1 MARKSSKNH
10 MEPRKSPAQARSA
23 ETVAA
28 IVEAAARILED
39 KGFRGYNTN
48 DVAAR
53 AGVSIGS
60 LYQYFP
66 NKDAITKALL
76 RRETEPLGAALEQVG
91 DAPSL
96 AEGLQRFVHA
106 AVAHQ
111 LRRPVLAR
119 LLDFEEARLPLQAEV
134 GALGDVGAKAL
145 GRLLARHGAGR
156 GTAARTASRDL
167 FAIARGMIDA
177 AGERGETDAR
187 GLETR
192 VAAAMSGY
200 LERMKIIDP

>member
-1 MARKSSKNH
+1 MARKSSKNR
-10 MEPRKSPAQARSA
+10 MEPRKRPAQVRSA

-76 RRETEPLGAALEQVG
+76 RRETEPLSAALEQVG

-96 AEGLQRFVHA
+96 AEGLRHFIRA

-145 GRLLARHGAGR
+145 ARLLARHGAGR
-156 GTAARTASRDL
+156 GAAARTASRDL

-200 LERMKIIDP
+200 LERMKIIDL

>member
-1 MARKSSKNH
+1 MARKSSKKH
-10 MEPRKSPAQARSA
+10 MEPRKQPAQARSA

-76 RRETEPLGAALEQVG
+76 RRETEPLSAALEQAG

-96 AEGLQRFVHA
+96 AEGLQRFVQA

-134 GALGDVGAKAL
+134 DALGDVSAKAL

-156 GTAARTASRDL
+156 GAATRTASRDL

-177 AGERGETDAR
+177 AGERGETDAHD
-187 GLETR
+187 LETR
-192 VAAAMSGY
+192 VAAAMAGY
-200 LERMKIIDP
+200 LERMKIIDV

>member
-1 MARKSSKNH
+1 MARKSAKKR
-10 MEPRKSPAQARSA
+10 MEPRKKPAQARSA

-39 KGFRGYNTN
+39 KGFQGYNTN

-76 RRETEPLGAALEQVG
+76 SREAEPLSAAFEQIG

-96 AEGLQRFVHA
+96 TEGLQRFVRA

-119 LLDFEEARLPLQAEV
+119 LLDFEEARLPLQAEN
-134 GALGDVGAKAL
+134 GAFGDVGAKAL
-145 GRLLARHGAGR
+145 GRLLSRHRAGR
-156 GTAARTASRDL
+156 GAAARTASLDM
-167 FAIARGMIDA
+167 FAIAKGMIDA
-177 AGERGETDAR
+177 AGERGETDAQA
-187 GLETR
+187 LETR
-192 VAAAMSGY
+192 VTAAMSGY
-200 LERMKIIDP
+200 LQRMKIIDL

>member
-1 MARKSSKNH
+1 MARKSSKNR
-10 MEPRKSPAQARSA
+10 MEPRKRPAQARSA

-76 RRETEPLGAALEQVG
+76 RRETEPLSAALEQVG

-96 AEGLQRFVHA
+96 AEGLRHFIHA

-119 LLDFEEARLPLQAEV
+119 LLDFEEARLPDRKSV
-134 GALGDVGAKAL
+134 V
-145 GRLLARHGAGR
+145 
-156 GTAARTASRDL
+156 
-167 FAIARGMIDA
+167 
-177 AGERGETDAR
+177 
-187 GLETR
+187 
-192 VAAAMSGY
+192 
-200 LERMKIIDP
+200 

>member
-1 MARKSSKNH
+1 MARKTSKNH
-10 MEPRKSPAQARSA
+10 IEPRKTPAQARSA

-28 IVEAAARILED
+28 ILEAAARILED

-76 RRETEPLGAALEQVG
+76 RRETEPLIAAFEQVG
-91 DAPSL
+91 NAPSL
-96 AEGLQRFVHA
+96 AEGLQRFVRA

-119 LLDFEEARLPLQAEV
+119 LLDFEEARLPLQAEN
-134 GALGDVGAKAL
+134 GALGEVGAKAL
-145 GRLLARHGAGR
+145 GRLLSRHGAGR
-156 GTAARTASRDL
+156 GAAARTASHDM
-167 FAIARGMIDA
+167 FAIVKGMIDA
-177 AGERGETDAR
+177 AGERGETDAQA
-187 GLETR
+187 LEAR
-192 VAAAMSGY
+192 VTAAMSGY
-200 LERMKIIDP
+200 LQQMNIIDL